1 MSLNKFFDTNVGQ
14 DINMNIGA
22 DTIKCN
28 SLETNN
34 LTSTGTIE
42 ASTINVDVLN
52 PDLILSNQILTS
64 YTANFTAT
72 EGAIITNPRLVN
84 QLQIGN
90 YIELTTSATLSTPSN
105 GSDEF
110 FISFDKS
117 TLLKNTPPASLGL
130 LYRSAVSVAFGI
142 SGGEAL
148 KYNVSGQSVDI
159 SSDPNIITFQ
169 MKKDNST
176 TFTATTQGT
185 LMVLVKILLP

>member
-1 MSLNKFFDTNVGQ
+1 MSLNKFFDTSVGQ
-14 DINMNIGA
+14 DINLNVGA

-28 SLETNN
+28 TLESNGLLVN
-34 LTSTGTIE
+34 GDIDCNILTAQEI
-42 ASTINVDVLN
+42 ASDN
-52 PDLILSNQILTS
+52 ILTS

-90 YIELTTSATLSTPSN
+90 YIELTTSATLNTPSN

-142 SGGEAL
+142 TGGEAL
-148 KYNVSGQSVDI
+148 KYNVSAQSIDI
-159 SSDPNIITFQ
+159 SSDPNLITLQ